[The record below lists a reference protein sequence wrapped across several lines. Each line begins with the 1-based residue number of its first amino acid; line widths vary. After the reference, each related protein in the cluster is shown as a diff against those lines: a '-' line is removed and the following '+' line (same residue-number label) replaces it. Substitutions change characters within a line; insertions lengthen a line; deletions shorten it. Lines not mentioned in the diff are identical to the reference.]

1 MGRGSKHTIR
11 RSAIAGLDKE
21 IQEEF
26 HRLVREGWT
35 IDGIRDALKALGA
48 EVSRSAVGREV
59 QHARKSMQVYAEARE
74 ISKSWLEKLDADPN
88 GDVGRLM
95 VQMLHALAFRTANGL
110 QEAEKDPKPMDVMLL
125 AKALKDLS
133 GTHKDA
139 FAIEKA
145 RAEAREAARRELL
158 AEQAAKLDKVSRD
171 RGVTDETRAAI
182 RAELG
187 IV

>member
-1 MGRGSKHTIR
+1 MARRRTITR
-11 RSAIAGLDKE
+11 NSITELDKS
-21 IQEEF
+21 IQDEF

-35 IDGIRDALKALGA
+35 IDGIRSALQQLGA
-48 EVSRSAVGREV
+48 DVSRSAVGRAV
-59 QHARKSMQVYAEARE
+59 LGARKSMQVYAEARE
-74 ISKSWLEKLDADPN
+74 VSKSWLEKLDADPN

-95 VQMLHALAFRTANGL
+95 VQMLHALAFQTANDL
-110 QEAEKDPKPMDVMLL
+110 QESDKGAKPMDVMLL

-139 FAIEKA
+139 FAIQKA

-158 AEQAAKLDKVSRD
+158 AEQAAKLDAVTKAA
-171 RGVTDETRAAI
+171 GVTDETRAKI

-187 IV
+187 IVA